1 LVTIGESA
9 ETSSGTEVVPAQP
22 AEGRLQLVFRARQG
36 RTYLASHA
44 VRNPL
49 KVVRPFGLSDGG
61 ALVQVLLNAP
71 GMFANDH
78 YSVEIDVERGAR
90 ALVVS
95 PSATKIHH
103 MPDGGCATQSVHI
116 RVECGA
122 CLQYIPALNIPFP
135 EAEFRQRVSINLAP
149 GSRFGIVEAWAMGR
163 VERGEHLQFRRLSS
177 TTRVDIE
184 GQPAYRD
191 ALDLAASTARPAG
204 WGLLE
209 GHRYVVS
216 GYWHGPEIQAPDAFS
231 GKNLRSLAVFG
242 SFDPSSHYFRGLFS
256 DSLAM
261 QRAIAEVEQAVAESW
276 NLPAIQLQPYRC

>member
-1 LVTIGESA
+1 MGEPA
-9 ETSSGTEVVPAQP
+9 RTSNAVVAAVPPA
-22 AEGRLQLVFRARQG
+22 AGRLQLVFRERQG
-36 RTYLASHA
+36 RTYLASRA

-61 ALVQVLLNAP
+61 ALVQLLLNAP

-78 YSVEIDVERGAR
+78 YSIDIAVERGAR

-103 MPDGGCATQSVHI
+103 MPGGGRATQSVHI
-116 RVECGA
+116 RVEDGA

-135 EAEFRQRVSINLAP
+135 EAEFRQRVSVELAP

-184 GQPAYRD
+184 GRPAYRD
-191 ALDLAASTARPAG
+191 ALDLATSTVRAAG

-216 GYWHGPEIQAPDAFS
+216 GYWHGPVIEAPEAFA
-231 GKNLRSLAVFG
+231 GKDLHSLAVFG
-242 SFDPSSHYFRGLFS
+242 SFDPSGHYFRGLFS

-261 QRAIAEVEQAVAESW
+261 QRAIAEVEQAVTESW